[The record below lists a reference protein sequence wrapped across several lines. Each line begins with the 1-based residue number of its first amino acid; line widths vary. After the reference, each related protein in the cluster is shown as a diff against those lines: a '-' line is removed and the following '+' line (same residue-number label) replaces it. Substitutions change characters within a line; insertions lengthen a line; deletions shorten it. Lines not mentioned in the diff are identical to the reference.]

1 MCKSSFH
8 FHIENCAFSTIIIF
22 GFAFIFLFKSKS
34 SSIEIVPYHIEY
46 IDDCIIPESDRAYEE
61 DGLMEGE
68 AYETE

>member
-1 MCKSSFH
+1 MYINSHINGAIEARDIEIEMCC
-8 FHIENCAFSTIIIF
+8 EQCQQN
-22 GFAFIFLFKSKS
+22 FLAKS